1 MSITSHD
8 PRLTLRDG
16 TSLLDLVD
24 ETGGHVSRRIYA
36 DPEIFELEQA
46 RIFRKAWQFLAH
58 ESEFG
63 EAGEY
68 ITRNLA
74 GEPVVLIKG
83 DDGQIRAF
91 LNSCRHRGMRVC
103 RADRDKVTFMRCP
116 YHGWAYDKQGSL
128 VAAFAEELYD
138 PGKLVKE
145 ELGLI
150 PVAQV
155 DTYRGMIFGTWD
167 PAAPGLHDYL
177 GDMRFYLDLFLA
189 RTDAGVEVIGA
200 PHIWDVKTNWKFA
213 TDNFTG
219 DNFHL
224 YTAHGSVAELGML
237 PPDPMSLS
245 YGHLVTAQDG
255 HVLHIVP
262 GPPDPAFENFG
273 LPAEL
278 SEQFDRNLGPAQ
290 RRLLRDHAWSVGT
303 VFPNLS
309 FLQVMVQGDLDSPM
323 VPFLCFRVWEPTG
336 PTTTRIHSY
345 FMADKDM
352 PAEARQASYL
362 AYVRTFGPSGIFEQD
377 DTENW
382 EDCTRVNSGV
392 IAQRYGLHHGM
403 GLHLEPDPDFIG
415 PGKAYPGSYGE
426 RTQLAFYGE
435 WQKWLT
441 DGIGAGSTT
450 EVTR

>member
-1 MSITSHD
+1 MATIAPND
-8 PRLTLRDG
+8 DLLLKDG

-36 DPEIFELEQA
+36 DPEIFELEQE
-46 RIFRKAWQFLAH
+46 RIFRRAWQFLCH
-58 ESEFG
+58 ESELKEPG
-63 EAGEY
+63 EV
-68 ITRNLA
+68 ITRSLA
-74 GEPVVLIKG
+74 GEPIVLIKG
-83 DDGQIRAF
+83 DDGEIRAF

-103 RADRDKVTFMRCP
+103 RADRDKVNFMRCP
-116 YHGWAYDKQGSL
+116 YHGWAYDKQGQL

-138 PGKLVKE
+138 EGRLNKP

-150 PVAQV
+150 QVAQV

-167 PAAPGLHDYL
+167 ETAPPLDDYL
-177 GDMRFYLDLFLA
+177 GDMKFYLDLYLG
-189 RTDAGVEVIGA
+189 RTDGGVEVVGA
-200 PHIWDVKTNWKFA
+200 PHVWDVRTNWKFA
-213 TDNFTG
+213 ADNFTG

-224 YTAHGSVAELGML
+224 YTAHGSVVELGML
-237 PPDPMSLS
+237 PPDPMALS
-245 YGHLVTAQDG
+245 YGHLVNAQDG

-262 GPPDPAFENFG
+262 GPPDPLFANFG
-273 LPAEL
+273 LPQEL
-278 SEQFDRNLGPAQ
+278 EPHFDRNLGPAQ
-290 RRLLRDHAWSVGT
+290 RELLRDHSWSVGT

-309 FLQVMVQGDLDSPM
+309 FLQVMVQGDLESPM

-336 PTTTRIHSY
+336 PTTTRISSY
-345 FMADKDM
+345 FMVEKEA
-352 PAEARQASYL
+352 PAEFRKMSYE

-377 DTENW
+377 DMENW
-382 EDCTRVNSGV
+382 EDCTRVNSGK

-403 GLHLEPDPDFIG
+403 GLHLEPNPDFIG

-441 DGIGAGSTT
+441 YGANG
-450 EVTR
+450 VAR